1 MENEKIEKAIQQAQ
15 ASLKI
20 DGIVLKKEFIDTF
33 RAKKTITQ
41 QKPRILTLK
50 RSDNYGRRRF

>member
-1 MENEKIEKAIQQAQ
+1 MENEKIEKAIHQAQ

-41 QKPRILTLK
+41 QKPRSLTLK
-50 RSDNYGRRRF
+50 RSDNYGRRRV